1 MENIKK
7 FGFIYLDFYGY
18 WFGMNYYLDEFIF
31 IVYIFINLDF
41 F

>member
-7 FGFIYLDFYGY
+7 FDFIYLDFYG